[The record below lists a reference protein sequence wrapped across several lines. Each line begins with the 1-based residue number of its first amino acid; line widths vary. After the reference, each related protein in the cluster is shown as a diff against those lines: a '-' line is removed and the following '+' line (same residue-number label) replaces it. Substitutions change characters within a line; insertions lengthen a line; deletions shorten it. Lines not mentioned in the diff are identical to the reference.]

1 MSRVPCVALIGRLR
15 PYSRLLRSGTYIVLK
30 KTYMAKLQK
39 NQDIGKLK
47 VQHSRCGGI
56 DVGATLMQVCISVED
71 SRHGSNRSFGTD
83 TQSLRDIVKW
93 LLGHGITHVAMEST
107 GVYWIPL
114 FNMLVKNGIEAI
126 LVNPA
131 DVKNYTARKTDV
143 NDAAWLMT
151 LMSYDLV
158 KPSFQTDGL
167 SRALRNCT
175 RQRMSLVSICSD
187 CIRRMQKTME
197 LMNIKLTE
205 VISDIA
211 GPTGIRIIEAI
222 LGGNTSPRDLAA
234 LASDKCKSSKEEIAR
249 TLEGTWDDELIFILG
264 QHYRQYQ
271 LYREQ
276 TMQLDSMIECKL
288 KLLVERILKMNGGEM
303 KTVIRSRKATPHRK
317 NRISFDIEALSV
329 QIWGVNLM
337 RIDGVSGITLLTLMG
352 ELGCNFVS
360 SFKDAAH
367 FCSWC
372 NLTPND
378 KITGGRI
385 VSSHRKKHC
394 NKVGQALRNC
404 AQSLA
409 KTKNPIG
416 YYYRRM
422 RAHGGGKYAVCTTAH
437 KIAAIIYTMVK
448 NKTEYDPKKVSIP
461 DKEWLQKHIHKQKK
475 LLDRLQNQLNE
486 IAV

>member
-1 MSRVPCVALIGRLR
+1 
-15 PYSRLLRSGTYIVLK
+15 
-30 KTYMAKLQK
+30 MAKLQK
-39 NQDIGKLK
+39 NEDIGKLK

-71 SRHGSNRSFGTD
+71 REHGSNRSFGTD
-83 TQSLRDIVKW
+83 TQSLRDIVNW
-93 LLGHGITHVAMEST
+93 LLGHGITHVAMEAT

-114 FNMLVKNGIEAI
+114 FNMLVKNGIEAV
-126 LVNPA
+126 LLNAA

-158 KPSFQTDGL
+158 KPSFQIDEL

-175 RQRMSLVSICSD
+175 RHRMSLVSTCSD

-222 LGGNTSPRDLAA
+222 LAGNTSPRDLAA
-234 LASDKCKSSKEEIAR
+234 LASDRCKSSKEDIAR
-249 TLEGTWDDELIFILG
+249 ALEGTWEDELIFILG
-264 QHYRQYQ
+264 QHYRQYL

-276 TMQLDSMIECKL
+276 TMQLDSVIEGKL
-288 KLLVERILKMNGGEM
+288 KLLVERILKMNDGEVR
-303 KTVIRSRKATPHRK
+303 TVIRSKKGTPHMK

-337 RIDGVSGITLLTLMG
+337 RIEGVSGITMLSLMG

-372 NLTPND
+372 NLSPCH
-378 KITGGRI
+378 KITGGKI
-385 VSSHRKKHC
+385 ISSKMKKRV
-394 NKVGQALRNC
+394 NPVGLTLRNC
-404 AQSLA
+404 AQTLA
-409 KTKNPIG
+409 NSKSPLG
-416 YYYRRM
+416 DYYRRM
-422 RAHGGGKYAVCTTAH
+422 RSKGGGKYAVCATAH
-437 KIAAIIYTMVK
+437 KIAAIIYTMVR
-448 NKTEYDPKKVSIP
+448 NQQEYDPSKVSVN
-461 DKEWLQKHIHKQKK
+461 DRQWLEKRIKHHEKLLKK
-475 LLDRLQNQLNE
+475 LKSM
-486 IAV
+486 AS

>member
-1 MSRVPCVALIGRLR
+1 MSSSCRLWVINPSPSMSRVPCVALIGRLR

-56 DVGATLMQVCISVED
+56 DVGATLM
-71 SRHGSNRSFGTD
+71 
-83 TQSLRDIVKW
+83 
-93 LLGHGITHVAMEST
+93 
-107 GVYWIPL
+107 
-114 FNMLVKNGIEAI
+114 EAI

-158 KPSFQTDGL
+158 KPSFQTDRL

-249 TLEGTWDDELIFILG
+249 ALEGTWDDELIFILG

-372 NLTPND
+372 NLSPD
-378 KITGGRI
+378 HKITGGRI
-385 VSSHRKKHC
+385 ISSKMKKRV
-394 NKVGQALRNC
+394 NPVGLMLRNC
-404 AQSLA
+404 AQTLSNSNSPL
-409 KTKNPIG
+409 G
-416 YYYRRM
+416 DYYRRM
-422 RAHGGGKYAVCTTAH
+422 RGKGGGKYAVCATAH
-437 KIAAIIYTMVK
+437 KIAAIIYTMVR
-448 NKTEYDPKKVSIP
+448 NQQEYDPSKVSVN
-461 DKEWLQKHIHKQKK
+461 DRQWLEKRIMHQEMILK
-475 LLDRLQNQLNE
+475 RLKNR
-486 IAV
+486 VS

>member
-1 MSRVPCVALIGRLR
+1 MSSSCRLWVINPSPSMSRVPWVALIGRLR

-131 DVKNYTARKTDV
+131 DVKNYTARKTEV

-158 KPSFQTDGL
+158 KPSFQTDRL

-249 TLEGTWDDELIFILG
+249 ALEGTWDDELIFILG

-372 NLTPND
+372 NLSPD
-378 KITGGRI
+378 HKITGGRI
-385 VSSHRKKHC
+385 ISSKMKKRV
-394 NKVGQALRNC
+394 NPVGLMLRNC
-404 AQSLA
+404 AQTLSNSNSPL
-409 KTKNPIG
+409 G
-416 YYYRRM
+416 DYYRRM
-422 RAHGGGKYAVCTTAH
+422 RGKGGGKYAVCATAH
-437 KIAAIIYTMVK
+437 KIAAIIYTRSEINRNMTPLK
-448 NKTEYDPKKVSIP
+448 SVSTTDSGWRRGLCI
-461 DKEWLQKHIHKQKK
+461 K
-475 LLDRLQNQLNE
+475 R
-486 IAV
+486 

>member
-1 MSRVPCVALIGRLR
+1 MSSSCRLWVINPSPSMSRVPCVALIGRLR

-56 DVGATLMQVCISVED
+56 DVGATLMQV
-71 SRHGSNRSFGTD
+71 
-83 TQSLRDIVKW
+83 
-93 LLGHGITHVAMEST
+93 
-107 GVYWIPL
+107 
-114 FNMLVKNGIEAI
+114 I

-158 KPSFQTDGL
+158 KPSFQTDRL

-249 TLEGTWDDELIFILG
+249 ALEGTWDDELIFILG

-372 NLTPND
+372 NLSPD
-378 KITGGRI
+378 HKITGGRI
-385 VSSHRKKHC
+385 ISSKMKKRV
-394 NKVGQALRNC
+394 NPVGLMLRNC
-404 AQSLA
+404 AQTLSNSNSPL
-409 KTKNPIG
+409 G
-416 YYYRRM
+416 DYYRRM
-422 RAHGGGKYAVCTTAH
+422 RGKGGGKYAVCATAH
-437 KIAAIIYTMVK
+437 KIAAIIYTMVR
-448 NKTEYDPKKVSIP
+448 NQQEYDPSKVSVN
-461 DKEWLQKHIHKQKK
+461 DRQWLEKRIMHQEMILK
-475 LLDRLQNQLNE
+475 RLKNR
-486 IAV
+486 VS

>member
-1 MSRVPCVALIGRLR
+1 
-15 PYSRLLRSGTYIVLK
+15 
-30 KTYMAKLQK
+30 
-39 NQDIGKLK
+39 
-47 VQHSRCGGI
+47 
-56 DVGATLMQVCISVED
+56 
-71 SRHGSNRSFGTD
+71 
-83 TQSLRDIVKW
+83 
-93 LLGHGITHVAMEST
+93 
-107 GVYWIPL
+107 
-114 FNMLVKNGIEAI
+114 
-126 LVNPA
+126 
-131 DVKNYTARKTDV
+131 
-143 NDAAWLMT
+143 
-151 LMSYDLV
+151 
-158 KPSFQTDGL
+158 
-167 SRALRNCT
+167 
-175 RQRMSLVSICSD
+175 
-187 CIRRMQKTME
+187 ME

-249 TLEGTWDDELIFILG
+249 ALEGTWDDELIFILG

-372 NLTPND
+372 NLSPD
-378 KITGGRI
+378 HKITGGRI
-385 VSSHRKKHC
+385 ISSKMKKRV
-394 NKVGQALRNC
+394 NPVGLMLRNC
-404 AQSLA
+404 AQTLSNSNSPL
-409 KTKNPIG
+409 G
-416 YYYRRM
+416 DYYRRM
-422 RAHGGGKYAVCTTAH
+422 RGKGGGKYAVCATAH
-437 KIAAIIYTMVK
+437 KIAAIIYTMVR
-448 NKTEYDPKKVSIP
+448 NQQEYDPSKVSVN
-461 DKEWLQKHIHKQKK
+461 DRQWLEKRIMHQEMILK
-475 LLDRLQNQLNE
+475 RLKNR
-486 IAV
+486 VS